1 MAADDLGSLTL
12 VAPGSVEETGMSLAF
27 LADLILKTLHRRG
40 EQNALDVVEAVKL
53 PYVGVTEPVLAFLR
67 REGYVSIPGGTGL
80 SEQTYRYALTSRG
93 EERANA
99 ALDRSQ
105 YVGPAPVTLAEYQE
119 VVQRQTVTQVAFTAR
134 EVAEAYSHMVLPERV
149 LDQLGPAINSGRSI
163 FLYGPPGT
171 GKTTLAEAIPA
182 LLGDGIHVP
191 YAVDFDGEIVQVF
204 DAQVH
209 RALASPAAHTG
220 QEGTG
225 QGDYGQ
231 GSTDLY
237 VRRDARWVRCRRP
250 MIVAGGEL
258 TLEVLDLVYSA
269 TSRYYEAPPQMK
281 ANGGVLLLD
290 DFGRQQ
296 VRPFDLLNRW
306 MVPLE
311 KRVDFLTLHSSKKVR
326 VPFDVMIVFAT
337 NLEPRDLVDEAFLR
351 RIRHKVHVPSP
362 TKEEFAEVFRRVCA
376 RRGVEF
382 DAAGLAHLVQKHY
395 VETGRE
401 MRAVHPR
408 DLVDQLLDIAAYH
421 STPAAM
427 TPELLDLACQSY
439 FVDM

>member
-1 MAADDLGSLTL
+1 
-12 VAPGSVEETGMSLAF
+12 
-27 LADLILKTLHRRG
+27 
-40 EQNALDVVEAVKL
+40 
-53 PYVGVTEPVLAFLR
+53 
-67 REGYVSIPGGTGL
+67 
-80 SEQTYRYALTSRG
+80 
-93 EERANA
+93 
-99 ALDRSQ
+99 
-105 YVGPAPVTLAEYQE
+105 
-119 VVQRQTVTQVAFTAR
+119 VTQVAFTAR
-134 EVAEAYSHMVLPERV
+134 EVAEAYSHMVLSERV
-149 LDQLGPAINSGRSI
+149 LNQLGPAINSGRSI

-171 GKTTLAEAIPA
+171 GKTTLAEVIPA
-182 LLGDGIHVP
+182 LLGDAIYVP
-191 YAVDFDGEIVQVF
+191 YAVYFEGEIVQVF

-209 RALASPAAHTG
+209 RLIAPPRAGTE
-220 QEGTG
+220 QETSEAGG
-225 QGDYGQ
+225 YDY

-250 MIVAGGEL
+250 MIIAGGEL

-311 KRVDFLTLHSSKKVR
+311 KRVDFLTLASSKKVR

-337 NLEPRDLVDEAFLR
+337 NLQPRDLVDEAFLR

-362 TKEEFAEVFRRVCA
+362 TADEFAEVFRRVCA
-376 RRGVEF
+376 QRGVEF
-382 DAAGLAHLVQKHY
+382 DAAGLAHLMQKHY
-395 VETGRE
+395 VEAGRE
-401 MRAVHPR
+401 MRTVHPR
-408 DLVDQLLDIAAYH
+408 DLLDQLLDIAAYR

-439 FVDM
+439 FVEM